1 MTTRA
6 IQKRKRGG
14 GPRAIAQ
21 SITAATKAVFGKRG
35 FADGA
40 ILKDWPTIAGTHL
53 AGHSQPEKIAY
64 PTGAKTGG
72 TLHLTIDTGSMAI
85 ELQHLEPLL
94 VERINGYFGFKAI
107 DRLKVTQGPINKP
120 EAKPEHRP
128 RKLEPEEETDL
139 ADSLM
144 EVDDPEL
151 RQALTGLGRSVMGRK
166 PQK

>member
-1 MTTRA
+1 
-6 IQKRKRGG
+6 
-14 GPRAIAQ
+14 
-21 SITAATKAVFGKRG
+21 
-35 FADGA
+35 
-40 ILKDWPTIAGTHL
+40 
-53 AGHSQPEKIAY
+53 
-64 PTGAKTGG
+64 
-72 TLHLTIDTGSMAI
+72 MAI

-107 DRLKVTQGPINKP
+107 ERLKVTQGPINKS
-120 EAKPEHRP
+120 EAKPDPRP
-128 RKLEPEEETDL
+128 RELEPEEETNL